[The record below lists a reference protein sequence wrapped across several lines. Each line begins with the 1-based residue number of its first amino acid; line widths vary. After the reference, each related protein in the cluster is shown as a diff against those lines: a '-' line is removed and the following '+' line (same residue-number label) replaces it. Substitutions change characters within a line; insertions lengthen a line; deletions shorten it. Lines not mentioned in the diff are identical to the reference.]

1 MRVRVSHA
9 VLDHNSN
16 VDRVF
21 ANAQS
26 RRVAWITGESDD
38 SQLEAVRSSA
48 FDHNYSLWSPELE
61 GHGESTAWIAVR
73 KDLLGEDVQ
82 RNVYQVRG
90 RNDPSEFLP
99 EVLLLRFESP
109 RTGKVAVVTA
119 QSQSETSSTELEEI
133 NSLVDELRADG
144 FTVFHGGRYPEFPIY
159 EGFDWDS
166 YFVGQISDNDL
177 VVVASRGVEQTPNV
191 MDQSSKEPVVVFSL
205 S

>member
-26 RRVAWITGESDD
+26 RRVAWITGESDE
-38 SQLEAVRSSA
+38 SQLEAVNSA
-48 FDHNYSLWSPELE
+48 ASAHSYSLWSPKLE
-61 GHGESTAWIAVR
+61 GHGETSAWVAVR
-73 KDLLGEDVQ
+73 SDLLGEDVQ
-82 RNVYQVRG
+82 KNVYQARG
-90 RNDPSEFLP
+90 QNDPSEFLP
-99 EVLLLRFESP
+99 EVLLLRFESA
-109 RTGKVAVVTA
+109 RVGKVAIVVA
-119 QSQSETSSTELEEI
+119 ESQAETSSTELEEI

-144 FTVFHGGRYPEFPIY
+144 FTVFHGGRYPEFPVY
-159 EGFDWDS
+159 EGFEWDS